1 MAEAYFSTD
10 DGVWFRGT
18 GYVRGP
24 WDVNA
29 CHAGPPTGMM
39 VRALER
45 LVTDKVLVRMSI
57 EIARPI
63 PMTGFRVE
71 TEWRKEGRAVTL
83 TTARILDDERV
94 YAAAQAIHLREID
107 LPTRTAPYD
116 LPDFAA
122 SVPGPF
128 PITDTL
134 HDEQA
139 FPSSIEVRYDPSAS
153 VGVGGYTIIWV
164 RNRVPLLEDE
174 EPSGFQRLCPL
185 ADSGNGTSYNEY
197 LNRVLFVNPDLLLSV
212 HRHPESEWIGAKV
225 VSHWGNNGIGMADA
239 ELFDQHGPVGRATQ
253 NLLLDPAG

>member
-1 MAEAYFSTD
+1 MAEAYFTTD
-10 DGVWFRGT
+10 DGVWFKGT

-29 CHAGPPTGMM
+29 CHAGPPAGLM

-45 LVTDKVLVRMSI
+45 LVPDKVLTRLSI

-63 PMTGFRVE
+63 PMAGFRVE

-94 YAAAQAIHLREID
+94 YAAAQAMHLRQIE
-107 LPTRTAPYD
+107 LPVKTAPFD
-116 LPDFAA
+116 PPDFEAA
-122 SVPGPF
+122 IPGPF

-134 HDEQA
+134 HGEQA
-139 FPSSIEVRYDPSAS
+139 FPTSIEVRYDPSGS
-153 VGVGGYTIIWV
+153 IGKGGYTVIWM
-164 RNRVPLLEDE
+164 RTRVPLLEGE
-174 EPSGFQRLCPL
+174 EPSGFQRICPL

-197 LNRVLFVNPDLLLSV
+197 LDRVLFVNPDLLLSI
-212 HRHPESEWIGAKV
+212 HRQPLGEWFGAKT
-225 VSHWGNNGIGMADA
+225 VSHWGDNGIGMADS
-239 ELFDQHGPVGRATQ
+239 ELFDRTGPVGRATQ